1 MQRKLFRSMTALSA
15 TATVFA
21 LLLLAAGPAGAPI
34 PASLSGGIAVAGV
47 VALASA
53 EAAAEPALEAATDPL
68 SAARQRH
75 HLRRARAQLALPYFS
90 FAQGLRH
97 GRS

>member
-15 TATVFA
+15 TVAVFA
-21 LLLLAAGPAGAPI
+21 LLMLAAGPATAPTLQ
-34 PASLSGGIAVAGV
+34 PVTPDVAVATADADV
-47 VALASA
+47 TD
-53 EAAAEPALEAATDPL
+53 AAIEAATDPV
-68 SAARQRH
+68 SAATRQRH
-75 HLRRARAQLALPYFS
+75 HLRRARIQLALPYFS

>member
-1 MQRKLFRSMTALSA
+1 MQRKLFRSMTALSV
-15 TATVFA
+15 TASVFA
-21 LLLLAAGPAGAPI
+21 LLLLAAGPATAPTI
-34 PASLSGGIAVAGV
+34 LPDARS

-53 EAAAEPALEAATDPL
+53 DAAAVDPALDAAADPV

-75 HLRRARAQLALPYFS
+75 HLHRARSLLALPYFS

>member
-1 MQRKLFRSMTALSA
+1 MQRKLFRSMTALSV
-15 TATVFA
+15 TASVFA
-21 LLLLAAGPAGAPI
+21 LLLLAAGPATAPTI
-34 PASLSGGIAVAGV
+34 LPDARG

-53 EAAAEPALEAATDPL
+53 DAAAEPALDAAADPV
-68 SAARQRH
+68 SAAARQRH
-75 HLRRARAQLALPYFS
+75 HLHRARSLLALPYFS

>member
-15 TATVFA
+15 TASVFA
-21 LLLLAAGPAGAPI
+21 ILLLAAGPARAPTTV
-34 PASLSGGIAVAGV
+34 PTAGDI
-47 VALASA
+47 ALASTDA
-53 EAAAEPALEAATDPL
+53 AAAEPAFEAAADPV

-75 HLRRARAQLALPYFS
+75 LHRTRSLLALPYFS

>member
-15 TATVFA
+15 TATAFA
-21 LLLLAAGPAGAPI
+21 LLLLAAGPAHAPTTMPTQGEI
-34 PASLSGGIAVAGV
+34 
-47 VALASA
+47 ALASVDA
-53 EAAAEPALEAATDPL
+53 AAAEPAFEASTDPVAAT
-68 SAARQRH
+68 RQRQ
-75 HLRRARAQLALPYFS
+75 HLRRARSLLALPYFS

>member
-1 MQRKLFRSMTALSA
+1 MQRKLFRSMTALSV
-15 TATVFA
+15 TASVFA
-21 LLLLAAGPAGAPI
+21 LLLLAAGPATAPTI
-34 PASLSGGIAVAGV
+34 LPDARG

-53 EAAAEPALEAATDPL
+53 DAVAAEPALDAAADPVTA
-68 SAARQRH
+68 AARQRH
-75 HLRRARAQLALPYFS
+75 HLHRARSLLALPYFS

>member
-15 TATVFA
+15 TATVFS
-21 LLLLAAGPAGAPI
+21 LLLLAAGPARAPSAMPVPGEI
-34 PASLSGGIAVAGV
+34 AASSIDD
-47 VALASA
+47 
-53 EAAAEPALEAATDPL
+53 AAEPAFEADADPV
-68 SAARQRH
+68 SAAARQRH
-75 HLRRARAQLALPYFS
+75 HLRRARSQLALPYFS